1 MATKMTIRDVARLAG
16 VSTATVSRV
25 LNDKPDVDAET
36 RERILRILDKHG
48 FVPSAAGAA
57 LAGGRTGLIGVL
69 VPSLTWAI
77 MSPMLHGIAD
87 VIEQTSCELVLYS
100 LAHKHERGEIIQR
113 IVDGRLIDGLIAAYP
128 DGVASSVEVVDDD
141 RRVSQHLSQLHEQGL
156 PVVVIDDQ
164 AAHDDTPWISAD
176 NHQGAM
182 EAVRHLIRLGHRRI
196 AHISGPEPYLCSR
209 DRREGYRAALAEA
222 GLPFDQTVDVTG
234 DFTSSSGWAGAIFL
248 LTLPEPPTA
257 IFAANDDM
265 ANGVLTAVRQH
276 GLRIPEDVAVVGFD
290 DAGPSASAQ
299 PPLTA
304 ARQPFFHWGGGA
316 ATTLMEMI
324 EAPRLRPH
332 SHWHNYSHG
341 HPHGAT
347 RYRHLRTVQAPLHVV
362 SAPDAPS
369 HIQLPVELVQRS
381 SSAAPDLAA
390 RMAR

>member
-1 MATKMTIRDVARLAG
+1 L
-16 VSTATVSRV
+16 S
-25 LNDKPDVDAET
+25 T

-77 MSPMLHGIAD
+77 MSPILHGVAD

-100 LAHKHERGEIIQR
+100 LVHKHERGEIIQR

-128 DGVASSVEVVDDD
+128 DGVASSAEVVDDD

-176 NHQGAM
+176 NRQGAM

-196 AHISGPEPYLCSR
+196 AHISGPEPYLCSQ
-209 DRREGYRAALAEA
+209 DRREGYWSALEEA
-222 GLPFDQTVDVTG
+222 GLPFDRTLDVTG
-234 DFTSSSGWAGAIFL
+234 DFTSASGWAGAIFL

-265 ANGVLTAVRQH
+265 AGGVLTAVRQH
-276 GLRIPEDVAVVGFD
+276 GLRVPEDVAVVGFD
-290 DAGPSASAQ
+290 DAGPLASAQ
-299 PPLTA
+299 PSLSA
-304 ARQPFFHWGGGA
+304 ARQPFFDMGWWA
-316 ATTLMEMI
+316 ATTLMELI
-324 EAPRLRPH
+324 ETPRLRPH
-332 SHWHNYSHG
+332 GHLHG
-341 HPHGAT
+341 HPHSLLHSTT
-347 RYRHLRTVQAPLHVV
+347 RQRHERAVQTPLHVV
-362 SAPDAPS
+362 SSPNAPS
-369 HIQLPVELVQRS
+369 RIQLPVELVQRS